1 MLFVRSIYCIM
12 KGSET
17 DYVKFILVYFLTA
30 YCEVSSV
37 TLNST
42 QALQMLSS
50 GKLMLRGVLTK
61 IKVCTYID
69 F

>member
-1 MLFVRSIYCIM
+1 MLFVRSTYCIK

-17 DYVKFILVYFLTA
+17 GYVKFMLVYFLTA